1 MSMVQ
6 SSGPKPTTPLPR
18 KPWAATP
25 VDRVKTAGV
34 VLAAAIVGFC
44 VLALTPLS
52 GKLAF
57 AVIFFFT
64 YMVIDFAVAF
74 LKAGRPAAV
83 DSLFRAFVTSAILI
97 ALTPVVSILLT
108 VWVRGYKGLHWSLFT
123 KDMHSNA
130 YTDPVSQGGL
140 LHAIIGTFLL
150 VIFAMIISVPIGILT
165 ALYLTEIRG
174 RFTRPIEFLVQAMSG
189 VPSIVAGLFIYAA
202 ILIPFTKAV
211 NGIQGSLALAILM
224 IPTVA
229 RTSQEVLKLIPSDLR
244 EAGVALGGTQW
255 RSVALVVVP
264 AARSGLITA
273 MILGVARIAGET
285 APILLLTGGNG
296 TRNFNVF
303 SGSLGSL
310 PNYIWQS
317 FSAGTTESVTRAWAG
332 ILVLLVIVVIL
343 FTTARILGNRKVGK
357 K

>member
-1 MSMVQ
+1 MSTVEKVIVPVPRRPWAP
-6 SSGPKPTTPLPR
+6 SPIERSKTAVIIAGAAIFSFALVAITPL
-18 KPWAATP
+18 K
-25 VDRVKTAGV
+25 
-34 VLAAAIVGFC
+34 
-44 VLALTPLS
+44 
-52 GKLAF
+52 GKLAYA
-57 AVIFFFT
+57 AVFFVA
-64 YMVIDFAVAF
+64 YLVLDFVVSF

-83 DSLFRAFVTSAILI
+83 DSFFRGLVTTAIFI
-97 ALTPVVSILLT
+97 AITPVVSILVT
-108 VWVRGYKGLHWSLFT
+108 VWTRGYHGLHWSLFT
-123 KDMHSNA
+123 KDMHSNSF
-130 YTDPVSQGGL
+130 TDPVSQGGL

-150 VIFAMIISVPIGILT
+150 VIVAMVISVPIGILT

-202 ILIPFTKAV
+202 ILIPFTKTV

-273 MILGVARIAGET
+273 MILGVARVAGET
-285 APILLLTGGNG
+285 APILLLTGGSG
-296 TRNFNVF
+296 TRNYNVF
-303 SGSLGSL
+303 HGSLGSL
-310 PNYIWQS
+310 PNYIWQA
-317 FSAGTTESVTRAWAG
+317 FSAGTPESITRAWAG
-332 ILVLLVIVVIL
+332 ILVLLIIVVIL
-343 FTTARILGNRKVGK
+343 FTAARVLGNRKVGK
-357 K
+357 

>member
-1 MSMVQ
+1 MSTVEKVIVPVPRRPWAP
-6 SSGPKPTTPLPR
+6 SPIERSKTAVIIAGAAIFSFALVAITPL
-18 KPWAATP
+18 K
-25 VDRVKTAGV
+25 
-34 VLAAAIVGFC
+34 
-44 VLALTPLS
+44 
-52 GKLAF
+52 GKLAYA
-57 AVIFFFT
+57 AVFFVA
-64 YMVIDFAVAF
+64 YLVLDFVVSF

-83 DSLFRAFVTSAILI
+83 DSFFRGLVTTAIFI
-97 ALTPVVSILLT
+97 AITPVVSILVT
-108 VWVRGYKGLHWSLFT
+108 VWTRGYHGLHWSLFT
-123 KDMHSNA
+123 KDMHSNSF
-130 YTDPVSQGGL
+130 TDPVSQGGL

-150 VIFAMIISVPIGILT
+150 VIVAMVISVPIGILT

-202 ILIPFTKAV
+202 ILIPFTKTV

-273 MILGVARIAGET
+273 MILGVARVAGET
-285 APILLLTGGNG
+285 APILLLTGGSG
-296 TRNFNVF
+296 TKNYNVF
-303 SGSLGSL
+303 HGSLGSL
-310 PNYIWQS
+310 PNYIWQAV
-317 FSAGTTESVTRAWAG
+317 SAGTPESITRAWAG
-332 ILVLLVIVVIL
+332 ILVLLIIVVIL
-343 FTTARILGNRKVGK
+343 FTAARVLGNRKVGK
-357 K
+357 

>member
-1 MSMVQ
+1 MSTVEKVIVPVPRRPWAP
-6 SSGPKPTTPLPR
+6 SPIERSKTAVIIAGAAIFSFALVAITPL
-18 KPWAATP
+18 K
-25 VDRVKTAGV
+25 
-34 VLAAAIVGFC
+34 
-44 VLALTPLS
+44 
-52 GKLAF
+52 GKLAYA
-57 AVIFFFT
+57 AVFFVA
-64 YMVIDFAVAF
+64 YLVIDFIVSF

-83 DSLFRAFVTSAILI
+83 DSFFRGLVTTAIFI
-97 ALTPVVSILLT
+97 AITPVVSILVT
-108 VWVRGYKGLHWSLFT
+108 VWTRGHRGLHWSLFS
-123 KDMHSNA
+123 KDMHSNSF
-130 YTDPVSQGGL
+130 TDPVSQGGL

-150 VIFAMIISVPIGILT
+150 VIVAMVISVPIGILT

-202 ILIPFTKAV
+202 ILIPFTKTV

-273 MILGVARIAGET
+273 MILGVARVAGET
-285 APILLLTGGNG
+285 APILLLTGGSG
-296 TRNFNVF
+296 TRNYNVF
-303 SGSLGSL
+303 HGSLGSL
-310 PNYIWQS
+310 PNYIWQA
-317 FSAGTTESVTRAWAG
+317 FSAGTPESITRAWAG
-332 ILVLLVIVVIL
+332 ILVLLIIVVIL
-343 FTTARILGNRKVGK
+343 FTAARVLGNRKVGN
-357 K
+357 

>member
-1 MSMVQ
+1 MSIIEKPVT
-6 SSGPKPTTPLPR
+6 PKPR

-25 VDRVKTAGV
+25 VDRAKTAGI
-34 VLAAAIVGFC
+34 VLAALGVAFVIVGI
-44 VLALTPLS
+44 TPMS
-52 GKLAF
+52 GKLAY
-57 AVIFFFT
+57 AAIFCLA
-64 YMVIDFAVAF
+64 YLVIDFIVSF
-74 LKAGRPAAV
+74 VKAGRPAAV
-83 DSLFRAFVTSAILI
+83 DSLFRGLVTTAIVI
-97 ALTPVVSILLT
+97 AVMPIVSILVT
-108 VWVRGYKGLHWSLFT
+108 VWVRGHKGLHWTLFT
-123 KDMHSNA
+123 KDMHSNSF
-130 YTDPVSQGGL
+130 TDPIGQGGL

-150 VIFAMIISVPIGILT
+150 VFFAMIISVPIGILT

-174 RFTRPIEFLVQAMSG
+174 KFTRPIEFLVQAMSG

-202 ILIPFTKAV
+202 ILIPFTKTV
-211 NGIQGSLALAILM
+211 NGFQGSLALAILM

-273 MILGVARIAGET
+273 MILGVARVAGET
-285 APILLLTGGNG
+285 APILLLTGGSG
-296 TRNFNVF
+296 TKNYNVF
-303 SGSLGSL
+303 SGSMGSL
-310 PNYIWQS
+310 PNYIWQA
-317 FSAGTTESVTRAWAG
+317 FGAGTPESISRAWAG

-343 FTTARILGNRKVGK
+343 FTAARVLGNRKVGK

>member
-1 MSMVQ
+1 MSIIEKQ
-6 SSGPKPTTPLPR
+6 ATPKPR

-25 VDRVKTAGV
+25 VDRAKTVGIVIAALAV
-34 VLAAAIVGFC
+34 AFVLVAI
-44 VLALTPLS
+44 TPMS
-52 GKLAF
+52 GKLAY
-57 AVIFFFT
+57 AAIFCLA
-64 YMVIDFAVAF
+64 YLVIDFVVSF
-74 LKAGRPAAV
+74 VKAGRPAAI
-83 DSLFRAFVTSAILI
+83 DSLFRGLVTTAIVI
-97 ALTPVVSILLT
+97 AVMPIVSILVT
-108 VWVRGYKGLHWSLFT
+108 VWVRGHKGLHWTLFT
-123 KDMHSNA
+123 KDMHSNSF
-130 YTDPVSQGGL
+130 TDPIGQGGL

-150 VIFAMIISVPIGILT
+150 VFFAMIISVPIGILT

-174 RFTRPIEFLVQAMSG
+174 KFTRPIEFLVQAMSG

-202 ILIPFTKAV
+202 ILIPFTKTV
-211 NGIQGSLALAILM
+211 NGFQGSLALAILM

-273 MILGVARIAGET
+273 MILGVARVAGET
-285 APILLLTGGNG
+285 APILLLTGGSG
-296 TRNFNVF
+296 TKNYNIFN
-303 SGSLGSL
+303 GSLGSL
-310 PNYIWQS
+310 PNYVWQA
-317 FSAGTTESVTRAWAG
+317 FAAGTPESIARAWAG

-343 FTTARILGNRKVGK
+343 FTAARILGNRKVGK

>member
-1 MSMVQ
+1 MSTIEKP
-6 SSGPKPTTPLPR
+6 STPKPR

-25 VDRVKTAGV
+25 VDRTKTAGI
-34 VLAAAIVGFC
+34 VLAAIAIAFVI
-44 VLALTPLS
+44 VAVTPLS
-52 GKLAF
+52 GKLAY
-57 AVIFFFT
+57 AVIFGLS
-64 YMVIDFAVAF
+64 YLVIDFVASYI
-74 LKAGRPAAV
+74 KAGRPAAV
-83 DSLFRAFVTSAILI
+83 DSLFRGLVTSAIAI
-97 ALTPVVSILLT
+97 AVTPIISILFT
-108 VWVRGYKGLHWSLFT
+108 VWIRGHKGLHWTLFT
-123 KDMHSNA
+123 KDMHNNA
-130 YTDPVSQGGL
+130 FTDPVSQGGL

-150 VIFAMIISVPIGILT
+150 VVVAMLISVPIGILT

-174 RFTRPIEFLVQAMSG
+174 KFTRPIEFLVQAMSG

-202 ILIPFTKAV
+202 ILVPLTKAV
-211 NGIQGSLALAILM
+211 NGFEGSLALAILM

-273 MILGVARIAGET
+273 MILGVARVAGET
-285 APILLLTGGNG
+285 APILLLTGGSG
-296 TRNFNVF
+296 TKNYNVF
-303 SGSLGSL
+303 SGSMGSL
-310 PNYIWQS
+310 PNYIWQA
-317 FSAGTTESVTRAWAG
+317 FGAGTPESISRAWAG

-343 FTTARILGNRKVGK
+343 FTAARVLGNRKVGK

>member
-1 MSMVQ
+1 MSIIEKPVT
-6 SSGPKPTTPLPR
+6 PKPR

-25 VDRVKTAGV
+25 VDRAKTAGI
-34 VLAAAIVGFC
+34 VLAALGVAFVIVGI
-44 VLALTPLS
+44 TPMS
-52 GKLAF
+52 GKLAY
-57 AVIFFFT
+57 AAIFCLA
-64 YMVIDFAVAF
+64 YLVIDFIVSF
-74 LKAGRPAAV
+74 VKAGRPAAV
-83 DSLFRAFVTSAILI
+83 DSLFRGLVTTAIVI
-97 ALTPVVSILLT
+97 AVMPIVSILVT
-108 VWVRGYKGLHWSLFT
+108 VWVRGHKGLHWTLFT
-123 KDMHSNA
+123 KDMHSNSF
-130 YTDPVSQGGL
+130 TDPIGQGGL

-150 VIFAMIISVPIGILT
+150 VFFAMIISVPIGILT

-174 RFTRPIEFLVQAMSG
+174 KFTRPIEFLVQAMSG

-202 ILIPFTKAV
+202 ILIPFTKTV
-211 NGIQGSLALAILM
+211 NGFQGSLALAILM

-273 MILGVARIAGET
+273 MILGVARVAGET
-285 APILLLTGGNG
+285 APILLLTGGSG
-296 TRNFNVF
+296 TKNSNIFN
-303 SGSLGSL
+303 GSLGSL
-310 PNYIWQS
+310 PNYVWQA
-317 FSAGTTESVTRAWAG
+317 FAAGTPESIARAWAG

-343 FTTARILGNRKVGK
+343 FTAARVLGNRKVGK

>member
-1 MSMVQ
+1 MSAVEKVTSPQ
-6 SSGPKPTTPLPR
+6 PR

-25 VDRVKTAGV
+25 VDRAKTAGIIATAALISI
-34 VLAAAIVGFC
+34 VLVAI
-44 VLALTPLS
+44 TPLK
-52 GKLAF
+52 GKLAYVALF
-57 AVIFFFT
+57 VVA
-64 YMVIDFAVAF
+64 YLVIDFTVSF
-74 LKAGRPAAV
+74 RKAGRAAAV
-83 DSLFRAFVTSAILI
+83 DSLFRGFVTTAIAIAVTPIISILI
-97 ALTPVVSILLT
+97 T
-108 VWVRGYKGLHWSLFT
+108 VWARGHKGLHWTLFT

-130 YTDPVSQGGL
+130 FTDPVNQGGL

-150 VIFAMIISVPIGILT
+150 VIVAMIISVPIGILT
-165 ALYLTEIRG
+165 ALYLTEVRG

-202 ILIPFTKAV
+202 ILVPLTKTV

-229 RTSQEVLKLIPSDLR
+229 RTSQEVLKLIPGDLR

-273 MILGVARIAGET
+273 MILGVARVAGET
-285 APILLLTGGNG
+285 APILLLTGGSG
-296 TRNFNVF
+296 TKNFNIF

-310 PNYIWQS
+310 PNYIWQA
-317 FSAGTTESVTRAWAG
+317 FGAGTPESITRAWAG

-343 FTTARILGNRKVGK
+343 FTAARILGNRKVGK

>member
-1 MSMVQ
+1 MSTVEKVAA
-6 SSGPKPTTPLPR
+6 PKPK

-25 VDRVKTAGV
+25 IDRSKTAGV
-34 VLAAAIVGFC
+34 VLAAALVSFVIV
-44 VLALTPLS
+44 AITPMR
-52 GKLAF
+52 GKLAY
-57 AVIFFFT
+57 AAIFFLA
-64 YMVIDFAVAF
+64 YVVIDFVVSYQ
-74 LKAGRPAAV
+74 KAGRPAAV
-83 DSLFRAFVTSAILI
+83 DSFFRALVTTAIAI
-97 ALTPVVSILLT
+97 AVTPIVSILVT
-108 VWVRGYKGLHWSLFT
+108 VWIRGHKGLHWTLFT
-123 KDMHSNA
+123 KDMHSNSF
-130 YTDPVSQGGL
+130 TDPVSQGGL

-150 VIFAMIISVPIGILT
+150 VIVAMVISVPIGILT

-202 ILIPFTKAV
+202 ILIPFTKTV

-244 EAGVALGGTQW
+244 EAGVALGGTQF

-273 MILGVARIAGET
+273 MILGVARVAGET
-285 APILLLTGGNG
+285 APILLLTGGSG
-296 TRNFNVF
+296 TKNYNVF

-310 PNYIWQS
+310 PNYVWQA
-317 FSAGTTESVTRAWAG
+317 FSAGTPESITRAWAG
-332 ILVLLVIVVIL
+332 ILVLLIIVVIL
-343 FTTARILGNRKVGK
+343 FTAARVLGNRKVGK

>member
-1 MSMVQ
+1 MSIIEKPVT
-6 SSGPKPTTPLPR
+6 PKPR

-25 VDRVKTAGV
+25 VDRAKTGGI
-34 VLAAAIVGFC
+34 VLGALAVSFLFIAI
-44 VLALTPLS
+44 TPMS
-52 GKLAF
+52 GKLAY
-57 AVIFFFT
+57 AAIFCLA
-64 YMVIDFAVAF
+64 YLVIDFIVSF
-74 LKAGRPAAV
+74 VKAGRPAAV
-83 DSLFRAFVTSAILI
+83 DSLFRGLVTTAIVI
-97 ALTPVVSILLT
+97 AVMPIVSILVT
-108 VWVRGYKGLHWSLFT
+108 VWVRGHKGLHWTLFT
-123 KDMHSNA
+123 KDMHSNSF
-130 YTDPVSQGGL
+130 TDPIGQGGL

-150 VIFAMIISVPIGILT
+150 VFFAMIISVPIGILT

-174 RFTRPIEFLVQAMSG
+174 KFTRPIEFLVQAMSG

-202 ILIPFTKAV
+202 ILIPFTKTV
-211 NGIQGSLALAILM
+211 NGFQGSLALAILM

-273 MILGVARIAGET
+273 MILGVARVAGET
-285 APILLLTGGNG
+285 APILLLTGGSG
-296 TRNFNVF
+296 TKNYNIFN
-303 SGSLGSL
+303 GSLGSL
-310 PNYIWQS
+310 PNYVWQA
-317 FSAGTTESVTRAWAG
+317 FAAGTPESIARAWAG

-343 FTTARILGNRKVGK
+343 FTAARVLGNRKVGK

>member
-1 MSMVQ
+1 MSTIEKPAT
-6 SSGPKPTTPLPR
+6 PKPK

-25 VDRVKTAGV
+25 VDRSKTAGII
-34 VLAAAIVGFC
+34 LAAALVSF
-44 VLALTPLS
+44 VLVAVTPLK
-52 GKLAF
+52 GKLAYA
-57 AVIFFFT
+57 AVFFIA
-64 YMVIDFAVAF
+64 YLVIDFVVSY

-83 DSLFRAFVTSAILI
+83 DSLFRGLVTTAIAI
-97 ALTPVVSILLT
+97 AVTPIVSILVT
-108 VWVRGYKGLHWSLFT
+108 VWVRGHKGFHWSLFT
-123 KDMHSNA
+123 KDMHSNSF
-130 YTDPVSQGGL
+130 TDPIGQGGL

-150 VIFAMIISVPIGILT
+150 VFFAMIISVPIGILT

-202 ILIPFTKAV
+202 ILIPFTKTV

-273 MILGVARIAGET
+273 MILGVARVAGET
-285 APILLLTGGNG
+285 APILLLTGGSG
-296 TRNFNVF
+296 TKNFNVF
-303 SGSLGSL
+303 NGSLGSL
-310 PNYIWQS
+310 PNYVWQA
-317 FSAGTTESVTRAWAG
+317 FAAGTPESIARAWAG

-343 FTTARILGNRKVGK
+343 FTAARVLGNRKVGK

>member
-1 MSMVQ
+1 MSTVT
-6 SSGPKPTTPLPR
+6 KPTVPAPR
-18 KPWAATP
+18 KPWAASP
-25 VDRVKTAGV
+25 KDRAETGAILAIAVLISWGV
-34 VLAAAIVGFC
+34 VAA
-44 VLALTPLS
+44 TPLK
-52 GKLAF
+52 GKLAYA
-57 AVIFFFT
+57 AVFFIA
-64 YMVIDFAVAF
+64 YLVIDFAVSF
-74 LKAGRPAAV
+74 RKAGRPAAV
-83 DSLFRAFVTSAILI
+83 DSLFRSLVTTAIAI
-97 ALTPVVSILLT
+97 AVTPIISILVT
-108 VWVRGYKGLHWSLFT
+108 VWIRGHHGLHWTLFT

-130 YTDPVSQGGL
+130 FTDPVNQGGL

-165 ALYLTEIRG
+165 AIYLTEIRG

-202 ILIPFTKAV
+202 ILIPFTKTV

-229 RTSQEVLKLIPSDLR
+229 RTSQEVLKLIPGDLR

-273 MILGVARIAGET
+273 MILGVARVAGET
-285 APILLLTGGNG
+285 APILLLTGGSG
-296 TRNFNVF
+296 TKNFNVF

-310 PNYIWQS
+310 PNYVWQA
-317 FSAGTTESVTRAWAG
+317 FSAGTPEAITRAWAG
-332 ILVLLVIVVIL
+332 ILVLLLIVVIL
-343 FTTARILGNRKVGK
+343 FTAARVLGNRKVGK

>member
-1 MSMVQ
+1 MSSV
-6 SSGPKPTTPLPR
+6 KKKAVPTPR
-18 KPWAATP
+18 KPWAPTP
-25 VDRVKTAGV
+25 LDRTKTAGI
-34 VLAAAIVGFC
+34 VLAAVLIS
-44 VLALTPLS
+44 LALVAVTPLS

-57 AVIFFFT
+57 AAIFFIT
-64 YMVIDFAVAF
+64 YLTIDFIVSF
-74 LKAGRPAAV
+74 TKAGRSAAV
-83 DSLFRAFVTSAILI
+83 DSLFRGLVTTTIVI
-97 ALTPVVSILLT
+97 AVAPIVSILVT
-108 VWVRGYKGLHWSLFT
+108 VWTRGHKGLHWTLFT

-130 YTDPVSQGGL
+130 FTDPVNQGGL

-150 VIFAMIISVPIGILT
+150 VFFAMIISVPIGILT
-165 ALYLTEIRG
+165 ALYLTEVRG
-174 RFTRPIEFLVQAMSG
+174 RFTRPIEFLVQAMAG

-202 ILIPFTKAV
+202 ILVPLTKTV

-229 RTSQEVLKLIPSDLR
+229 RTSQEVLKLIPTDLR

-273 MILGVARIAGET
+273 MILGVARVAGET
-285 APILLLTGGNG
+285 APILLLTGGSG
-296 TRNFNVF
+296 TKNYNVF

-310 PNYIWQS
+310 PNYIWQA
-317 FSAGTTESVTRAWAG
+317 FGAGTPESITRAWAG
-332 ILVLLVIVVIL
+332 ILVLLVIVVVL
-343 FTTARILGNRKVGK
+343 FTAARLLGNRKVGK

>member
-1 MSMVQ
+1 MSTVQ
-6 SSGPKPTTPLPR
+6 KVNAPQPR

-25 VDRVKTAGV
+25 MDRSKTAAV
-34 VLAAAIVGFC
+34 VVASAVVSFV

-57 AVIFFFT
+57 VVIFFLA
-64 YMVIDFAVAF
+64 YVVIDFVVSF
-74 LKAGRPAAV
+74 RKAGRTAAV
-83 DSLFRAFVTSAILI
+83 DSFFRALVTSMIAI
-97 ALTPVVSILLT
+97 AVTPIVSILVT
-108 VWVRGYKGLHWSLFT
+108 VWARGHKGLHWTLFT

-150 VIFAMIISVPIGILT
+150 VIVAMIISVPIGILT
-165 ALYLTEIRG
+165 ALYLTEVRG

-189 VPSIVAGLFIYAA
+189 VPSIVAGLFIFAA
-202 ILIPFTKAV
+202 ILVPLTKAV
-211 NGIQGSLALAILM
+211 NGFEGSLALAILM

-273 MILGVARIAGET
+273 MILGVARVAGET
-285 APILLLTGGNG
+285 APILLLTGGSG
-296 TRNFNVF
+296 TKNFNIF

-317 FSAGTTESVTRAWAG
+317 FGAGTPESITRAWAG

-343 FTTARILGNRKVGK
+343 FTAARVLGNRKVGK

>member
-1 MSMVQ
+1 MSTVEKVIVPVPRRPWAP
-6 SSGPKPTTPLPR
+6 SPIERSKTAVIIAGAAIFSFALVAITPL
-18 KPWAATP
+18 K
-25 VDRVKTAGV
+25 
-34 VLAAAIVGFC
+34 
-44 VLALTPLS
+44 
-52 GKLAF
+52 GKLAYA
-57 AVIFFFT
+57 AVFFVA
-64 YMVIDFAVAF
+64 YLVIDFIVSF

-83 DSLFRAFVTSAILI
+83 DSFFRGLVTTAIFI
-97 ALTPVVSILLT
+97 AITPVVSILVT
-108 VWVRGYKGLHWSLFT
+108 VWTRGHRGLHWSLFT
-123 KDMHSNA
+123 KDMHSNSF
-130 YTDPVSQGGL
+130 TDPVSQGGL

-150 VIFAMIISVPIGILT
+150 VIVAMVISVPIGILT

-202 ILIPFTKAV
+202 ILIPFTKTV

-273 MILGVARIAGET
+273 MILGVARVAGET
-285 APILLLTGGNG
+285 APILLLTGGSG
-296 TRNFNVF
+296 TRNYNVF
-303 SGSLGSL
+303 HGSLGSL
-310 PNYIWQS
+310 PNYIWQA
-317 FSAGTTESVTRAWAG
+317 FSAGTPESITRAWAG
-332 ILVLLVIVVIL
+332 ILVLLIIVVIL
-343 FTTARILGNRKVGK
+343 FTAARVLGNRKVGN
-357 K
+357 

>member
-1 MSMVQ
+1 MSIIEKPVT
-6 SSGPKPTTPLPR
+6 PKPR

-25 VDRVKTAGV
+25 VDRAKTAGI
-34 VLAAAIVGFC
+34 VLAA
-44 VLALTPLS
+44 LAVSFVFVAVTPMS
-52 GKLAF
+52 GKLAY
-57 AVIFFFT
+57 ASIFCLA
-64 YMVIDFAVAF
+64 YLVIDFVVSF
-74 LKAGRPAAV
+74 VKAGRPAAV
-83 DSLFRAFVTSAILI
+83 DSLFRGLVTTAIVI
-97 ALTPVVSILLT
+97 AVTPIVSILVT
-108 VWVRGYKGLHWSLFT
+108 VWVRGHKGLHWTLFT
-123 KDMHSNA
+123 KDMHSNSF
-130 YTDPVSQGGL
+130 TDPIGQGGL

-150 VIFAMIISVPIGILT
+150 VFFAMIISVPIGILT

-174 RFTRPIEFLVQAMSG
+174 KFTRPIEFLVQAMSG

-202 ILIPFTKAV
+202 ILIPFTKTV
-211 NGIQGSLALAILM
+211 NGFQGSLALAILM

-273 MILGVARIAGET
+273 MILGVARVAGET
-285 APILLLTGGNG
+285 APILLLTGGSG
-296 TRNFNVF
+296 TKNYNIFN
-303 SGSLGSL
+303 GSLGSL
-310 PNYIWQS
+310 PNYVWQA
-317 FSAGTTESVTRAWAG
+317 FAAGTPESIARAWAG

-343 FTTARILGNRKVGK
+343 FTAARILGNRKVGK

>member
-1 MSMVQ
+1 MSTVEKVIVPVPRRPWAP
-6 SSGPKPTTPLPR
+6 SPIERSKTAVIIAGAAIFSFALVAITPL
-18 KPWAATP
+18 K
-25 VDRVKTAGV
+25 
-34 VLAAAIVGFC
+34 
-44 VLALTPLS
+44 
-52 GKLAF
+52 GKLAYA
-57 AVIFFFT
+57 AVFFVA
-64 YMVIDFAVAF
+64 YLVIDFIVSF

-83 DSLFRAFVTSAILI
+83 DSFFRGLVTTAIFI
-97 ALTPVVSILLT
+97 AITPVVSILVT
-108 VWVRGYKGLHWSLFT
+108 VWTRGHRGLHWSLFT
-123 KDMHSNA
+123 KDMHSNSF
-130 YTDPVSQGGL
+130 TDPVSQGGL

-150 VIFAMIISVPIGILT
+150 VIVAMLISVPIGILT

-202 ILIPFTKAV
+202 ILIPFTKTV

-273 MILGVARIAGET
+273 MILGVARVAGET
-285 APILLLTGGNG
+285 APILLLTGGSG
-296 TRNFNVF
+296 TRNYNVF
-303 SGSLGSL
+303 HGSLGSL
-310 PNYIWQS
+310 PNYIWQA
-317 FSAGTTESVTRAWAG
+317 FSAGTPESITRAWAG
-332 ILVLLVIVVIL
+332 ILVLLIIVVIL
-343 FTTARILGNRKVGK
+343 FTAARVLGNRKVGN
-357 K
+357 

>member
-1 MSMVQ
+1 MSIIEKPVT
-6 SSGPKPTTPLPR
+6 PKPR

-25 VDRVKTAGV
+25 VDRAKTAGI
-34 VLAAAIVGFC
+34 VLAALGVAFVIVGI
-44 VLALTPLS
+44 TPMS
-52 GKLAF
+52 GKLAY
-57 AVIFFFT
+57 AAIFCLAFL
-64 YMVIDFAVAF
+64 VIDFIVSF
-74 LKAGRPAAV
+74 VKAGRPAAV
-83 DSLFRAFVTSAILI
+83 DSLFRGLVTTAIVI
-97 ALTPVVSILLT
+97 AVMPIVSILVT
-108 VWVRGYKGLHWSLFT
+108 VWVRGHKGLHWTLFT
-123 KDMHSNA
+123 KDMHSNSF
-130 YTDPVSQGGL
+130 TDPIGQGGL

-150 VIFAMIISVPIGILT
+150 VFFAMIISVPIGILT

-174 RFTRPIEFLVQAMSG
+174 KFTRPIEFLVQAMSG

-202 ILIPFTKAV
+202 ILIPFTKTV
-211 NGIQGSLALAILM
+211 NGFQGSLALAILM

-273 MILGVARIAGET
+273 MILGVARVAGET
-285 APILLLTGGNG
+285 APILLLTGGSG
-296 TRNFNVF
+296 TKNYNIFN
-303 SGSLGSL
+303 GSLGSL
-310 PNYIWQS
+310 PNYVWQA
-317 FSAGTTESVTRAWAG
+317 FAAGTPESIARAWAG

-343 FTTARILGNRKVGK
+343 FTAARILGNRKVGK

>member
-1 MSMVQ
+1 MSTLENVTV
-6 SSGPKPTTPLPR
+6 PPPR
-18 KPWAATP
+18 RPWAATP
-25 VDRVKTAGV
+25 KDRVKTAATIG
-34 VLAAAIVGFC
+34 AAALIS
-44 VLALTPLS
+44 LATLAITPLS

-57 AVIFFFT
+57 VAVFFIA
-64 YMVIDFAVAF
+64 YLVIDFTLSF

-83 DSLFRAFVTSAILI
+83 DSLFRALVTSAIAI
-97 ALTPVVSILLT
+97 AVTPIVSILVT
-108 VWVRGYKGLHWSLFT
+108 VWIRGHKGMHWSLFT
-123 KDMHSNA
+123 KDMHSNSF
-130 YTDPVSQGGL
+130 TDPVNQGGL
-140 LHAIIGTFLL
+140 YHAIVGTFLL

-165 ALYLTEIRG
+165 ALYLTEVRG

-202 ILIPFTKAV
+202 ILIPFTKTV

-273 MILGVARIAGET
+273 MILGVARVAGET
-285 APILLLTGGNG
+285 APILLLTGGSG
-296 TRNFNVF
+296 TTNYNIF

-310 PNYIWQS
+310 PNYVWQA
-317 FSAGTTESVTRAWAG
+317 FAAGTPESITRAWAG

>member
-1 MSMVQ
+1 MSTVEKVAA
-6 SSGPKPTTPLPR
+6 PKPK

-25 VDRVKTAGV
+25 IDRSKTAGV
-34 VLAAAIVGFC
+34 VLAAALVSFVIV
-44 VLALTPLS
+44 AITPMR
-52 GKLAF
+52 GKLAY
-57 AVIFFFT
+57 AAIFFLA
-64 YMVIDFAVAF
+64 YVVIDFVVSYQ
-74 LKAGRPAAV
+74 KAGRPAAV
-83 DSLFRAFVTSAILI
+83 DSFFRALVTTAIAI
-97 ALTPVVSILLT
+97 AVTPIVSILVT
-108 VWVRGYKGLHWSLFT
+108 VWVRGHKGLHWTLFT
-123 KDMHSNA
+123 KDMHSNSF
-130 YTDPVSQGGL
+130 TDPVGQGGL
-140 LHAIIGTFLL
+140 LHAIIGTFML
-150 VIFAMIISVPIGILT
+150 VIVAMVISVPIGILT

-202 ILIPFTKAV
+202 ILIPFTKTV

-244 EAGVALGGTQW
+244 EAGVALGGTQF

-273 MILGVARIAGET
+273 MILGVARVAGET
-285 APILLLTGGNG
+285 APILLLTGGSG
-296 TRNFNVF
+296 TKNYNVF

-310 PNYIWQS
+310 PNYVWQA
-317 FSAGTTESVTRAWAG
+317 FSAGTPESITRAWAG
-332 ILVLLVIVVIL
+332 ILVLLIIVVIL
-343 FTTARILGNRKVGK
+343 FTAARVLGNRKVGK

>member
-1 MSMVQ
+1 MSMVEKVIVPVPRRPWAP
-6 SSGPKPTTPLPR
+6 SPIERSKTAVIIAGAAIFSFALVAITPL
-18 KPWAATP
+18 K
-25 VDRVKTAGV
+25 
-34 VLAAAIVGFC
+34 
-44 VLALTPLS
+44 
-52 GKLAF
+52 GKLAYA
-57 AVIFFFT
+57 AVFFVA
-64 YMVIDFAVAF
+64 YLVIDFIVSF

-83 DSLFRAFVTSAILI
+83 DSFFRGLVTTAIFI
-97 ALTPVVSILLT
+97 AITPVVSILVT
-108 VWVRGYKGLHWSLFT
+108 VWTRGHRGLHWSLFS
-123 KDMHSNA
+123 KDMHSNSF
-130 YTDPVSQGGL
+130 TDPVSQGGL

-150 VIFAMIISVPIGILT
+150 VIVAMLISVPIGILT

-202 ILIPFTKAV
+202 ILIPFTKTV

-273 MILGVARIAGET
+273 MILGVARVAGET
-285 APILLLTGGNG
+285 APILLLTGGSG
-296 TRNFNVF
+296 TRNYNVF
-303 SGSLGSL
+303 HGSLGSL
-310 PNYIWQS
+310 PNYIWQA
-317 FSAGTTESVTRAWAG
+317 FSAGTPESITRAWAG
-332 ILVLLVIVVIL
+332 ILVLLIIVVIL
-343 FTTARILGNRKVGK
+343 FTAARVLGNRKVGN
-357 K
+357 

>member
-1 MSMVQ
+1 MSIIEKPVT
-6 SSGPKPTTPLPR
+6 PKPR

-25 VDRVKTAGV
+25 VDRAKTAGI
-34 VLAAAIVGFC
+34 VLAA
-44 VLALTPLS
+44 LAVSFLFVATTPMS
-52 GKLAF
+52 GKLAY
-57 AVIFFFT
+57 AAIFCLA
-64 YMVIDFAVAF
+64 YLVIDFVVSF
-74 LKAGRPAAV
+74 VKAGRPAAV
-83 DSLFRAFVTSAILI
+83 DSLFRGLVTTAIVI
-97 ALTPVVSILLT
+97 AVMPIVSILVT
-108 VWVRGYKGLHWSLFT
+108 VWVRGHKGLHWTLFT
-123 KDMHSNA
+123 KDMHSNSF
-130 YTDPVSQGGL
+130 TDPIGQGGL

-150 VIFAMIISVPIGILT
+150 VFFAMIISVPIGILT

-174 RFTRPIEFLVQAMSG
+174 KFTRPIEFLVQAMSG

-202 ILIPFTKAV
+202 ILIPFTKTV
-211 NGIQGSLALAILM
+211 NGFQGSLALAILM

-273 MILGVARIAGET
+273 MILGVARVAGET
-285 APILLLTGGNG
+285 APILLLTGGSG
-296 TRNFNVF
+296 TKNYNIFN
-303 SGSLGSL
+303 GSLGSL
-310 PNYIWQS
+310 PNYVWQA
-317 FSAGTTESVTRAWAG
+317 FAAGTPESIARAWAG

-343 FTTARILGNRKVGK
+343 FTAARILGNRKVGK

>member
-1 MSMVQ
+1 MSTVEKVIVPVPRRPWAP
-6 SSGPKPTTPLPR
+6 SPIERSKTAVIIAGAAIFSFALVAITPL
-18 KPWAATP
+18 K
-25 VDRVKTAGV
+25 
-34 VLAAAIVGFC
+34 
-44 VLALTPLS
+44 
-52 GKLAF
+52 GKLAYA
-57 AVIFFFT
+57 AVFFVA
-64 YMVIDFAVAF
+64 YLVLDFVVSF

-83 DSLFRAFVTSAILI
+83 DSFFRGLVTTAIFI
-97 ALTPVVSILLT
+97 AITPVVSILVT
-108 VWVRGYKGLHWSLFT
+108 VWTRGHRGLHWSLFT
-123 KDMHSNA
+123 KDMHSNSF
-130 YTDPVSQGGL
+130 TDPVSQGGL

-150 VIFAMIISVPIGILT
+150 VIVAMVISVPIGILT

-202 ILIPFTKAV
+202 ILIPFTKTV

-273 MILGVARIAGET
+273 MILGVARVAGET
-285 APILLLTGGNG
+285 APILLLTGGSG
-296 TRNFNVF
+296 TRNYNVF
-303 SGSLGSL
+303 HGSLGSL
-310 PNYIWQS
+310 PNYIWQA
-317 FSAGTTESVTRAWAG
+317 FSAGTPESITRAWAG
-332 ILVLLVIVVIL
+332 ILVLLIIVVIL
-343 FTTARILGNRKVGK
+343 FTAARVLGNRKVGK
-357 K
+357 

>member
-1 MSMVQ
+1 MEKPLT
-6 SSGPKPTTPLPR
+6 PKPR

-25 VDRVKTAGV
+25 VDRTKTASIV
-34 VLAAAIVGFC
+34 ILAAISSILVVA
-44 VLALTPLS
+44 ATPLK
-52 GKLAF
+52 GKLAY
-57 AVIFFFT
+57 AVVFFLA
-64 YMVIDFAVAF
+64 YIVIDFVVSF
-74 LKAGRPAAV
+74 VRAGRPAAV
-83 DSLFRAFVTSAILI
+83 DSLFRGFVTTAIVI
-97 ALTPVVSILLT
+97 AITPIVSILMT
-108 VWVRGYKGLHWSLFT
+108 VWSRGHKGLHWTLFT

-130 YTDPVSQGGL
+130 YTDPVIQGGL
-140 LHAIIGTFLL
+140 IHAIIGTCLL
-150 VIFAMIISVPIGILT
+150 VLVAMVISVPIGILT

-202 ILIPFTKAV
+202 ILVPLTKAV
-211 NGIQGSLALAILM
+211 NGFQGSLALAILM

-273 MILGVARIAGET
+273 MILGVARVAGET
-285 APILLLTGGNG
+285 APILLLTGGSG
-296 TRNFNVF
+296 TKNFNVF

-317 FSAGTTESVTRAWAG
+317 FGAGTPESITRAWAG
-332 ILVLLVIVVIL
+332 ILVLLVFVVIL
-343 FTTARILGNRKVGK
+343 FTAARVLGNRKVGK